1 MKKAIVIGGGI
12 GGLSIAARLLK
23 DGFNV
28 DLYEKNKS
36 LGGKISQVKFADF
49 KFDLTAS
56 LLMIPNDYT
65 EIFSYCN
72 KNYKDYFSF
81 IPLNNLYKVFY
92 YDNTN
97 YTFQTDLPSLCKTI
111 NNITN
116 NDLNDMYSY
125 FNFLS
130 TNYKK
135 YLLAEKYFLNNS
147 EKHYFVFTDAQSI
160 YDENCDRVHKIYQKT
175 LGWPYNTLMRFNM
188 FKGIEEFDY
197 IFFLNANMLFVDYV
211 GEEILPKEEGLLV
224 AKHPAF
230 YDKDVDEY
238 PYDRNEKSLA
248 YIPYGQGD
256 VYVQGAFNGGKS
268 RDFLQLINELDKN
281 INIDLDNVFM
291 LKER

>member
-1 MKKAIVIGGGI
+1 MSKMKNIAI
-12 GGLSIAARLLK
+12 
-23 DGFNV
+23 
-28 DLYEKNKS
+28 LYICT
-36 LGGKISQVKFADF
+36 GKYDIFWEDF
-49 KFDLTAS
+49 
-56 LLMIPNDYT
+56 
-65 EIFSYCN
+65 
-72 KNYKDYFSF
+72 YKTS
-81 IPLNNLYKVFY
+81 
-92 YDNTN
+92 
-97 YTFQTDLPSLCKTI
+97 
-111 NNITN
+111 
-116 NDLNDMYSY
+116 
-125 FNFLS
+125 
-130 TNYKK
+130 
-135 YLLAEKYFLNNS
+135 EKYFLNNS

-188 FKGIEEFDY
+188 FKGIEEKLKEFDY

-281 INIDLDNVFM
+281 INIDLDNDVIALWHDESQLNRYIVNKPGVRILEPMYCYPCGMEVSYPKKIYAVSKQAKFDVKSFKGQYAKRQSSVRKSLGVLKRKLL
-291 LKER
+291 LKERFMYLIDVILGAHIEEISDEE

>member
-1 MKKAIVIGGGI
+1 MSKMKNIAI
-12 GGLSIAARLLK
+12 
-23 DGFNV
+23 
-28 DLYEKNKS
+28 LYICT
-36 LGGKISQVKFADF
+36 GKYDIFWEDF
-49 KFDLTAS
+49 
-56 LLMIPNDYT
+56 
-65 EIFSYCN
+65 
-72 KNYKDYFSF
+72 YKTS
-81 IPLNNLYKVFY
+81 
-92 YDNTN
+92 
-97 YTFQTDLPSLCKTI
+97 
-111 NNITN
+111 
-116 NDLNDMYSY
+116 
-125 FNFLS
+125 
-130 TNYKK
+130 
-135 YLLAEKYFLNNS
+135 EKYFLNNS

-188 FKGIEEFDY
+188 FKGIEEKLKEFDY

-281 INIDLDNVFM
+281 ICLEWREKFE
-291 LKER
+291 K

>member
-1 MKKAIVIGGGI
+1 MSKMKNIAI
-12 GGLSIAARLLK
+12 
-23 DGFNV
+23 
-28 DLYEKNKS
+28 LYICT
-36 LGGKISQVKFADF
+36 GKYDIFWEDF
-49 KFDLTAS
+49 
-56 LLMIPNDYT
+56 
-65 EIFSYCN
+65 
-72 KNYKDYFSF
+72 YKTS
-81 IPLNNLYKVFY
+81 
-92 YDNTN
+92 
-97 YTFQTDLPSLCKTI
+97 
-111 NNITN
+111 
-116 NDLNDMYSY
+116 
-125 FNFLS
+125 
-130 TNYKK
+130 
-135 YLLAEKYFLNNS
+135 EKYFLNNS

-188 FKGIEEFDY
+188 FKGIEEKLKEFDY

-256 VYVQGAFNGGKS
+256 IYVQGAFNGGKS

-281 INIDLDNVFM
+281 INIDLDNDVIALWHDESQLNRYIIGKEYKLLDPGYIYPEGWDLPFKAKIIGRDKSKWGGHQDLRGIKEPTFIEK
-291 LKER
+291 LKDKITTIFSK